1 MLNLSYIQLE
11 EIVALLNTAWKVS
24 KYGPEETFHAVE
36 IFYHWNDLISALLF
50 LTLPD

>member
-24 KYGPEETFHAVE
+24 KYGPEKTFHAVE